1 MSRAIEVK
9 PKGPAEVSVNHGP
22 LEPGESITL
31 WYAPDGVFHLQDVS
45 LYDHE
50 NGRVDVKVRLFGA
63 EIKWSSLYH
72 VEAVRIDRLLQPT
85 DSLMATLR
93 NVSDETVFARV
104 RLRGFWK

>member
-1 MSRAIEVK
+1 MKELAVK
-9 PKGPAEVSVNHGP
+9 PKGPVEIEVNQGP
-22 LEPGESITL
+22 LEPGESLTI

-50 NGRVDVKVRLFGA
+50 NGRVDVKVRMFGA

-72 VEAVRIDRLLQPT
+72 VDAVRIDRTFQPN
-85 DSLMATLR
+85 DSLKATLR
-93 NVSDETVFARV
+93 NVSDETVFARI